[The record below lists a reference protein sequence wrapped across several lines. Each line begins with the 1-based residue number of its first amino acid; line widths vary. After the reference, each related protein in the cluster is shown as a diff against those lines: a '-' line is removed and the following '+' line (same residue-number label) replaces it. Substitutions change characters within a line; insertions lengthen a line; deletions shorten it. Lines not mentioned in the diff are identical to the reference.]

1 MFKNILLLVGFSTFV
16 VFAII
21 AFNIYHARTTSTI
34 PPITQKY
41 STPIDSSFD
50 METLQALKNRNA
62 IPIDLQSKSGVITQ
76 DEIDAT
82 QGATQSIQ
90 SVQAVPA
97 TPAPTVPI
105 PAPATQSAGQT
116 PSI

>member
-21 AFNIYHARTTSTI
+21 ALNIYHTRTTSTI

-41 STPIDSSFD
+41 SIPINPSFD
-50 METLQALKNRNA
+50 LETLQALKNRNS
-62 IPIDLQSKSGVITQ
+62 IPVDLTSKSGVITQ

-82 QGATQSIQ
+82 QGATQSIPQ
-90 SVQAVPA
+90 TPTSTPSTIVPAVPA
-97 TPAPTVPI
+97 SQAGSLTP
-105 PAPATQSAGQT
+105 
-116 PSI
+116 

>member
-21 AFNIYHARTTSTI
+21 ALNIYHTRTTSTI

-41 STPIDSSFD
+41 STPIDPSFD
-50 METLQALKNRNA
+50 MKTLQSLKNRNSV
-62 IPIDLQSKSGVITQ
+62 PVDLTSKSGVVTK

-82 QGATQSIQ
+82 QGATQA
-90 SVQAVPA
+90 VQTKPTPTPSGI
-97 TPAPTVPI
+97 TPAPPVTI
-105 PAPATQSAGQT
+105 PSSQSGNIT
-116 PSI
+116 P